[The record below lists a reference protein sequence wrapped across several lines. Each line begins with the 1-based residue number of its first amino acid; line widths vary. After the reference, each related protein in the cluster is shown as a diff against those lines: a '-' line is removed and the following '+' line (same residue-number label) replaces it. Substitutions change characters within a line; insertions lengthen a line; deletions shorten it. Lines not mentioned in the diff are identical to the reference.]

1 MNTEE
6 KILKILEEEVVPA
19 EGCTEPIALAYV
31 AAYAR
36 DILKDDIKEVII
48 RVSVRE
54 GLMGNYGVNIGKII
68 SDNIEAGIY
77 G

>member
-19 EGCTEPIALAYV
+19 EGCTEPTAL
-31 AAYAR
+31 AYAR